1 MALRLA
7 STRRPSS
14 RNVNYSPTLLRKA
27 IQTLAAEGPRTT
39 LAKARERIRFA
50 RDTVKASRRLRT
62 MSTSEPSAIG
72 ESLDF
77 AFDFRIGEVTIAP
90 AQIRTEIEGL
100 LRTLAED
107 PPARILEIG
116 TARGGTLF
124 LFSRVSR
131 ARAVLVSVDLPEGTF
146 GGTYRPESILLLKAI
161 PLEGQTLRLIRG
173 NSHDQPTFNAV
184 REAFAGNHLDMLL
197 IDGDHRYEGV
207 RSDFAMYGPL
217 VRPGGLIAIH
227 DIVPGALE
235 HVGGVPRFW
244 EEVKDVHRTSE
255 FVCDWHQ
262 QGFGIGVVRVPPEG
276 LSTTLVGDQLRV

>member
-1 MALRLA
+1 VIY
-7 STRRPSS
+7 T
-14 RNVNYSPTLLRKA
+14 PTLLRKA
-27 IQTLAAEGPRTT
+27 IQTLAVEGPRTT
-39 LAKARERIRFA
+39 LAKTRERTRFA

-62 MSTSEPSAIG
+62 MSTSDPSGIG

-90 AQIRTEIEGL
+90 AQIRTEIESL

-107 PPARILEIG
+107 PPERILEIG

-124 LFSRVSR
+124 LLSRVAR
-131 ARAVLVSVDLPEGTF
+131 VRAVLVSVDLPEGAF
-146 GGTYRPESILLLKAI
+146 GGTYRRESILLLKAI
-161 PLEGQTLRLIRG
+161 PLAGQTLQLIRG
-173 NSHDQPTFNAV
+173 NSHDSPTFHAV
-184 REAFAGNHLDMLL
+184 REAFGGNRLDLLL

-207 RSDFAMYGPL
+207 RNDFAMYGPL

-227 DIVPGALE
+227 DIVPGARE

-244 EEVKDVHRTSE
+244 QEVKNAHRSSE
-255 FVCDWHQ
+255 FVSNWHQ

-276 LSTTLVGDQLRV
+276 LSATLLGHQPRG